1 MKIIR
6 INPLQKQPL
15 EMFCKKG
22 VEILRG
28 VKRSKFS
35 QENTGVGVSF

>member
-1 MKIIR
+1 MIH
-6 INPLQKQPL
+6 INPLQKQPP
-15 EMFCKKG
+15 EMFCEKD
-22 VEILRG
+22 VETLRG